1 MNKID
6 IIQRLLDERHITAK
20 EALVLMEKEV
30 QYIYTER
37 TTWPYWP
44 ITSYGTGD
52 YVPQLPYTTCSD
64 MVINQN

>member
-20 EALVLMEKEV
+20 EALVLMKEEV

-37 TTWPYWP
+37 PTFPNWP
-44 ITSYGTGD
+44 IVTYDRTGD
-52 YVPQLPYTTCSD
+52 FVHPTPHTTCE
-64 MVINQN
+64 N

>member
-20 EALVLMEKEV
+20 EALVLMEKEI

-37 TTWPYWP
+37 TTWPWP
-44 ITSYGTGD
+44 IYGGTGD
-52 YVPQLPYTTCSD
+52 YVPQIPYTTCSD